1 MDISTPTGTMMESS
15 EYVVDS
21 AVTESAFKPM
31 DVPDKFDSFDVAVV
45 VCYFILVLATGFYS
59 MCVSNRSTISGYF
72 LAGRFMFWLPVG
84 ASLFASNIGSEHF
97 IGARLGAALER
108 DFTKISVNLF
118 SGAVFINQALH
129 WNLYWAIVGLLLL
142 TGVCTI
148 TGGLAAVIYT
158 DTLQFFVMIAGATI
172 VAAKGVLLIS
182 VFNFS

>member
-1 MDISTPTGTMMESS
+1 MS
-15 EYVVDS
+15 
-21 AVTESAFKPM
+21 K
-31 DVPDKFDSFDVAVV
+31 
-45 VCYFILVLATGFYS
+45 
-59 MCVSNRSTISGYF
+59 
-72 LAGRFMFWLPVG
+72 
-84 ASLFASNIGSEHF
+84 
-97 IGARLGAALER
+97 
-108 DFTKISVNLF
+108 VNLF